1 MATVEQLWVKRAH
14 RGPMDTAASVELVA
28 GRGIVGNA
36 DQGGWRP
43 VTILSAARWA
53 RVGDDLGHE
62 VDPVTRRANVLVDD
76 LDLVGSRGRTLAV
89 GADVRLLVT
98 VETRPCRLMDMSV
111 PGLQDALDADW
122 GGGASARVLVGG
134 TVQLGDAVEW
144 VDEAPGANV
153 HRSGA
158 HSSVG

>member
-1 MATVEQLWVKRAH
+1 MGTVEKLWVKRAH
-14 RGPMDTAASVELVA
+14 RGPMDSARSIDLVA

-43 VTILSAARWA
+43 VTLLSAARWA
-53 RVGDDLGHE
+53 LVADVLGRE

-76 LDLVGSRGRTLAV
+76 LDLVGSRGRTLAL

-111 PGLQDALDADW
+111 PGLQGALDADW

-134 TVQLGDAVEW
+134 TVRVGDAVEW
-144 VDEAPGANV
+144 VDEEPGANV
-153 HRSGA
+153 SRSGA